1 MKTDSCC
8 VSLKAVTKNAKGL
21 LTFISISAI
30 VLAAMG
36 CALKAYTN
44 EELAA
49 NQTNN
54 GIRATYKVENR
65 AGSQNNALVILALS
79 GGGSRAA
86 LFSSLVMLALDEIQV
101 RESTLLKEVDAI
113 SSVSGGSLAAAYY
126 AISKDPGPTVEM
138 QDRIWDRD
146 TATEL
151 MSRNYLGRWIANWFW
166 PKNIFYYWFT
176 AYNRSDI
183 MATTFADNFLD
194 TRHIGTDYK
203 FRDIDAARPTLL
215 INSTIGT
222 SGEKFGEVFTFTVE
236 KFNCLKSDLA
246 NYDIARAVM
255 ASASFP
261 SVFNYMHLRD
271 YRFKDKKYTHLFDG
285 GNSDNLGLKTVFGI
299 LDNTID
305 RYDTIILILV
315 DVFTSGGG
323 VSAGK
328 PDGRDWPIDFIAD
341 TNFIDSF
348 DSLLSRNRENLVEN
362 GINYF
367 EWLKK
372 DLKKNVIFYHI
383 KFDNLRVVD
392 KALYKNLNSIKTDFK
407 IGEPGIEALKKA
419 SALLM
424 TDRNECLTR
433 IIGLLSGRD
442 SNFESTYCTW
452 PALGEDM
459 HRIQRAPQAP
469 VSP

>member
-1 MKTDSCC
+1 MKSASRCLI
-8 VSLKAVTKNAKGL
+8 LKAGIKNAEGL

-30 VLAAMG
+30 LLAAVG
-36 CALKAYTN
+36 CTLKAYTN
-44 EELAA
+44 EELPA
-49 NQTNN
+49 NQANK
-54 GIRATYKVENR
+54 GIKATYKVENR
-65 AGSQNNALVILALS
+65 EGSQQNALLVLALS

-86 LFSSLVMLALDEIQV
+86 LFSSLVMLSLDEIQV
-101 RESTLLKEVDAI
+101 RGSTLLKEVDAI

-126 AISKDPGPTVEM
+126 AVSKDPGPTVQM

-203 FRDIDAARPTLL
+203 FRDINANRPTLL

-222 SGEKFGEVFTFTVE
+222 SGEKFGHVFTFTVE
-236 KFNCLKSDLA
+236 NFNSLKSDLA

-271 YRFKDKKYTHLFDG
+271 YRFKDQKYTHLFDG
-285 GNSDNLGLKTVFGI
+285 GNSDNLGIKTVFGI
-299 LDNTID
+299 LDNT
-305 RYDTIILILV
+305 RNGYDTIVLILV

-323 VSAGK
+323 VSDRL

-348 DSLLSRNRENLVEN
+348 DCLLSRNRENLVEN

-367 EWLKK
+367 EWLKR

-383 KFDNLRVVD
+383 KFDNLRAMD
-392 KALYKNLNSIKTDFK
+392 EALYQKVNSIKTDFK

-419 SALLM
+419 SELLM

-433 IIGLLSGRD
+433 IVGLLSGSD

-452 PALGEDM
+452 PTLGEDM

-469 VSP
+469 DSP